1 MTLARTLGTGDA
13 VVVGLAAMLG
23 TGVFVVPA
31 AAAAEAGGLL
41 LVALAVAAL
50 VALLNATSTA
60 SLAAAAP
67 ETGGVY
73 AYGHQHLGAGWG
85 FLAGAAFVVGKTA
98 SCAAA
103 ALAVGAY
110 AVPAAPRAGAALA
123 VLAVTAAT
131 LQGLQR
137 TARAGAALVVAVL
150 VVLSLVVVA
159 ALTGDGVRAGRVL
172 DAGDGNASGVLPA
185 AALLFFAFAGY
196 ARVTVL
202 GGEVRDPARTIPR
215 AVRRA
220 LLVALLAYAAVCASL
235 LAALGADALAASDAP
250 LAEVVPT
257 GPLQLVVRLGAAA
270 AALGALLSL
279 ATGVGRTA
287 YAMAGQGDAPRL
299 LARTPGGV
307 PRPAQLAVGL
317 VVLVAVLT
325 GGLVGAVALSAATVL
340 LYYAVAH
347 LAVLRS
353 GVGDRRVAAAGL
365 VGCAVLALTLP
376 PGTLLLGAGL
386 LGVATLTRTGLR
398 RAGRMR
404 A

>member
-1 MTLARTLGTGDA
+1 MTLPRTLDTRDA

-50 VALLNATSTA
+50 VALLNASSTA
-60 SLAAAAP
+60 SLAAVAP
-67 ETGGVY
+67 VAGGVY
-73 AYGHQHLGAGWG
+73 VYGRQHLGPSWG
-85 FLAGAAFVVGKTA
+85 FLAGAAFLVGKTA

-103 ALAVGAY
+103 ALAVGTY
-110 AVPAAPRAGAALA
+110 ATPGAPRAGAVLA
-123 VLAVTAAT
+123 VLVVTAAT

-137 TARAGAALVVAVL
+137 TARAGAVLVALVL
-150 VVLSLVVVA
+150 L
-159 ALTGDGVRAGRVL
+159 VRAADVVTAATSEGASVERVL
-172 DAGDGNASGVLPA
+172 GGPGRPAGVLPA

-215 AVRRA
+215 AVRLA
-220 LLVALLAYAAVCASL
+220 LLGTLVAYAAVCAAL
-235 LAALGADALAASDAP
+235 LAALGADGLAASDAP
-250 LAEVVPT
+250 LAEVAGDGALGV
-257 GPLQLVVRLGAAA
+257 LVRAGAVA

-287 YAMAGQGDAPRL
+287 YAMAGQRDAPAL
-299 LARTPGGV
+299 LARSPGGV
-307 PRPAQLAVGL
+307 PRPAQLLVGV

-325 GGLVGAVALSAATVL
+325 GGLVEAVALSAGTVL
-340 LYYAVAH
+340 LYYGVAH

-365 VGCAVLALTLP
+365 VGCLVLAVTLP
-376 PGTLLLGAGL
+376 GRPLLLGAAL
-386 LGVATLTRTGLR
+386 LAAACLL
-398 RAGRMR
+398 RAGLHRSGR
-404 A
+404 IGA